1 MSKTYIPSD
10 LRRQVREDAGD
21 RCGYCRISEF
31 VSATE
36 LVIDH
41 IVVPESAGGPTV
53 REDLWLVCTRCN
65 QFKGNRTHALDPQ
78 TGENVPL
85 FNPRTQAWTE
95 HFVWSEDGTEIIG
108 RTDCGRATVEALR
121 LNREL
126 AILARRRWV
135 SVGWHPPED

>member
-1 MSKTYIPSD
+1 VSKTYIPSE
-10 LRRQVREDAGD
+10 LRRQVREDAGH

-41 IVVPESAGGPTV
+41 IVPESAGGPTV
-53 REDLWLVCTRCN
+53 RGNLWLVCTRCN
-65 QFKGNRTHALDPQ
+65 QFKGDRIEALDPQ

-85 FNPRTQAWTE
+85 FNPRTQAWGE
-95 HFVWSEDGTEIIG
+95 HFGWSEDGTEIIG